1 MVNSGPAPGR
11 PQILVWPPHDSIKCA
26 KVRVAPAKWII
37 KRPRAGIS
45 LCANSK
51 AAFRAL
57 VGGKNFLSLSA
68 KKNKSYFL
76 AQKAYCR
83 KVVRAPAPTAFTVV
97 APLWSLKVLWN
108 SKSHSAFRVFW
119 RGPAKQ
125 FNLCALPAVAKV
137 ILLLL
142 FLQQQLHIAQVK

>member
-11 PQILVWPPHDSIKCA
+11 PQILVWPPRDSIKCA

-57 VGGKNFLSLSA
+57 VGGKNFLSLPA

-76 AQKAYCR
+76 AQQAYCR
-83 KVVRAPAPTAFTVV
+83 KVVRAGAHRLIHRGCAALVIKSFMEFKIALCFPCFLARPCKTIQSLRSARGCQGDFAIVISTAAITHHT
-97 APLWSLKVLWN
+97 S
-108 SKSHSAFRVFW
+108 
-119 RGPAKQ
+119 
-125 FNLCALPAVAKV
+125 
-137 ILLLL
+137 
-142 FLQQQLHIAQVK
+142 